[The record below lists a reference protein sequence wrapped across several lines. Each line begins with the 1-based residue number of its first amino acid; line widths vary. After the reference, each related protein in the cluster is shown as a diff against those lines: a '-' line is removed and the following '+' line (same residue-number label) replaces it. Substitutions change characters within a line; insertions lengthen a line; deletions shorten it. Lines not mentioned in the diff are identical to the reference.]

1 MSKLF
6 KLKKFLTLDDAANH
20 ISNVL
25 GEPVTLADI
34 YKFALDGDLIL
45 SVNFVNIVKAKK
57 VTFIKKEDV
66 KYRKKFAPNILSLP
80 KGTYANVP
88 VNAKYPISREC
99 WLESI
104 ENKVVSLSEV
114 WDLSMIGTEKF
125 SIKQLYQQEIASNIE
140 VEIPEAMGV
149 YVKGSM
155 GIYELQLLLTMEQY
169 REQNNTPLVNGMRPK
184 ILDSALA
191 YPASRLDK
199 MVHTLVVKVKEVTRF
214 IQLLEDTL
222 QEVKPPAQTAYKKNT
237 DKLEQRKAKTQ
248 VRYQRWQDE
257 ADKIQEDNPS
267 KSETWVAGKIAKMP
281 IAEGRSSDRIR
292 KMINNKE
299 SWA

>member
-125 SIKQLYQQEIASNIE
+125 SIKQLYQQEISSDIR
-140 VEIPEAMGV
+140 VKIPEAMSI
-149 YVKGSM
+149 YVKGAK

-169 REQNNTPLVNGMRPK
+169 REQHNTPLVNGMRTK

-191 YPASRLDK
+191 YPASRLDELD
-199 MVHTLVVKVKEVTRF
+199 HDLVVKVKEITRF
-214 IQLLEDTL
+214 IQSLEDAPQEDKPLHDKQRTTL
-222 QEVKPPAQTAYKKNT
+222 LVLFASMLKKSNF
-237 DKLEQRKAKTQ
+237 DL
-248 VRYQRWQDE
+248 DE
-257 ADKIQEDNPS
+257 RGITGKIQRATESNNTPI
-267 KSETWVAGKIAKMP
+267 SEQTIRTLLPDV
-281 IAEGRSSDRIR
+281 RSTVEL
-292 KMINNKE
+292 KQKLK
-299 SWA
+299 

>member
-125 SIKQLYQQEIASNIE
+125 SIKQLYQQEISSDIE
-140 VEIPEAMGV
+140 VKIPEAMRV
-149 YVKGSM
+149 YVKGAKE
-155 GIYELQLLLTMEQY
+155 IYELQLLLTMEQY
-169 REQNNTPLVNGMRPK
+169 R
-184 ILDSALA
+184 
-191 YPASRLDK
+191 
-199 MVHTLVVKVKEVTRF
+199 
-214 IQLLEDTL
+214 
-222 QEVKPPAQTAYKKNT
+222 
-237 DKLEQRKAKTQ
+237 
-248 VRYQRWQDE
+248 
-257 ADKIQEDNPS
+257 
-267 KSETWVAGKIAKMP
+267 
-281 IAEGRSSDRIR
+281 
-292 KMINNKE
+292 
-299 SWA
+299 

>member
-6 KLKKFLTLDDAANH
+6 KLKRFLTLDDAANH

-25 GEPVTLADI
+25 GAPVTLADI
-34 YKFALDGDLIL
+34 YKFALDGHLIL

-88 VNAKYPISREC
+88 INAKYPISREC

-104 ENKVVSLSEV
+104 DNKVVSLSEV
-114 WDLSMIGTEKF
+114 WDLSMIGTEKL
-125 SIKQLYQQEIASNIE
+125 SIKQLYQQEISSDIE
-140 VEIPEAMGV
+140 VKIPKDMSV
-149 YVKGSM
+149 YVKGAK
-155 GIYELQLLLTMEQY
+155 GIYELQLLVTMEQY
-169 REQNNTPLVNGMRPK
+169 REQHNIPLVNGMRSK
-184 ILDSALA
+184 ILDCALA
-191 YPASRLDK
+191 YPARRLDELD
-199 MVHTLVVKVKEVTRF
+199 HDLVVKVEEITRF

-248 VRYQRWQDE
+248 AKYKKWQDE
-257 ADKIQEDNPS
+257 ADKIKEENPS
-267 KSETWVAGKIAKMP
+267 MSGTWIANKIAKMP
-281 IAEGRSSDRIR
+281 IAEGKSSDRIR
-292 KMINNKE
+292 KIINIK
-299 SWA
+299 